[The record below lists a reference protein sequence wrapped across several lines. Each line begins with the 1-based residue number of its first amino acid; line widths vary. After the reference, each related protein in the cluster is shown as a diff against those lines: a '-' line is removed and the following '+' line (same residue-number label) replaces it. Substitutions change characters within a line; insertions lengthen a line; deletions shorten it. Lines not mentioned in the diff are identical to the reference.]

1 MKVKENDLTIWY
13 KKAKLDSEEDFNK
26 LAMEYSQDS
35 ATKNVGGDI
44 GILQSGSMI
53 LAFEDKAYELQVGQI
68 SEPIQTNYGFHI
80 IKN

>member
-1 MKVKENDLTIWY
+1 
-13 KKAKLDSEEDFNK
+13 
-26 LAMEYSQDS
+26 MEYSQDS